1 MILIP
6 LNKKF
11 ITMNI
16 AFFSCHPYEQTFLKA
31 ANSNHR
37 HELTFLAESL
47 TPETVSLA
55 AGHQAICV
63 FVNDQLTRPT
73 LQSLAGQGIRLVALR
88 CTGVNQVDIP
98 TAQELGIRILR
109 VPTYSPHS
117 VAEHAVALL
126 LSLNRKTYLAYQR
139 TKDNNFTLDGLM
151 GFDLYG
157 KRVGV
162 IGTGKIGAA
171 FARIMLGFG
180 CHVLAYDKM
189 PSAALQQLGVHYLP
203 VDELLAEADVIS
215 LHCPLTPETHHL
227 IDVPAL
233 GRMKPGTYLINTSRG
248 GLLDTPAVLD
258 ALQSGHL
265 GALGIDVYEQEDYF
279 FFADWSGQDLPDA
292 DLNTLTHL
300 PNVLVTAH
308 QGFFTQEAMEQ
319 IAHTTLNNLTY
330 LEGERPGRSAV
341 AGLPHHRHS
350 GAGEPLPADAVVVE

>member
-1 MILIP
+1 
-6 LNKKF
+6 
-11 ITMNI
+11 MNI
-16 AFFSCHPYEQTFLKA
+16 AFFSCQPYEQPFLEE
-31 ANSNHR
+31 ANRNHR
-37 HELTFLAESL
+37 HQLTFLPQSL
-47 TPETVSLA
+47 TPETVQLA
-55 AGHQAICV
+55 AGNQAICV

-73 LQSLAGQGIRLVALR
+73 LQALAALGIQLVALR
-88 CTGVNQVDIP
+88 CTGYNQVDIT

-139 TKDNNFTLDGLM
+139 TKENNFTLDGLM

-171 FARIMLGFG
+171 FARMMLGFG
-180 CHVLAYDKM
+180 CHVLAYDKKQ
-189 PSAALQQLGVHYLP
+189 SSVLQQLGVEYLP
-203 VDELLAEADVIS
+203 LDEVLEKADVLS

-227 IDVPAL
+227 IDTTAL
-233 GRMKPGTYLINTSRG
+233 ARMKAGAYLINTSRG
-248 GLLDTPAVLD
+248 GLLDTSAVLD
-258 ALQSGHL
+258 SLQRGHL
-265 GALGIDVYEQEDYF
+265 GALGIDVYELEDDY
-279 FFADWSGQDLPDA
+279 FFADWSDKALPDA
-292 DLNTLTHL
+292 NLNTLTHL

-330 LEGERPGRSAV
+330 LEQEHPDRQR
-341 AGLPHHRHS
+341 
-350 GAGEPLPADAVVVE
+350 LPADAVVVG

>member
-1 MILIP
+1 
-6 LNKKF
+6 
-11 ITMNI
+11 MNI
-16 AFFSCHPYEQTFLKA
+16 AFFSCHPYEESFLEA

-37 HELTFLAESL
+37 HQLTFLAQTL

-55 AGHQAICV
+55 AGYQAICV
-63 FVNDQLTRPT
+63 FVNDRLDAPT
-73 LQSLAGQGIRLVALR
+73 LQALAGQGIRLVALR
-88 CTGVNQVDIP
+88 CTGVNQVDSQK
-98 TAQELGIRILR
+98 AQQLGIRILR

-139 TKDNNFTLDGLM
+139 TKQNNFTLDGLM

-162 IGTGKIGAA
+162 IGTGKVGAA

-180 CHVLAYDKM
+180 CHVLAYDKVR
-189 PSAALQQLGVHYLP
+189 SAILQQLGVEYLP
-203 VDELLAEADVIS
+203 LEELLTKADVIS

-227 IDVPAL
+227 IGTTTL
-233 GRMKPGTYLINTSRG
+233 SRMKPGAYLINTSRG
-248 GLLDTPAVLD
+248 GLLDTPAVLG

-265 GALGIDVYEQEDYF
+265 GALGVDVYELEDDF
-279 FFADWSGQDLPDA
+279 FFADWSHKDLPDA

-300 PNVLVTAH
+300 PNVLVTSH
-308 QGFFTQEAMEQ
+308 QGFFTREAMEQ

-330 LEGERPGRSAV
+330 LEQQQ
-341 AGLPHHRHS
+341 LPDD
-350 GAGEPLPADAVVVE
+350 GVVVG